1 MSSTLR
7 FRLFSALVIIFLAG
21 CEDTTPKDNTQVV
34 ATVNNQEITVHQLNQ
49 AISSMGEQGQT
60 ADMQSMREAVLQNMI
75 VQTLMQQEA
84 NKADLDRDPQ
94 VMQSIEAAKR
104 QVLASAYMQQYTTIT
119 PSVSDAD
126 VEGYYASNT
135 DLFANRKLFVYDQV
149 TVEADSPKYL
159 DAQKKLQQI
168 DDLKSFTAWLDNNNV
183 PFNTITK
190 SKTSENIQPN
200 LLKALST
207 LDIGQVGFLNLAD
220 GLVIIQV
227 KDKQQQPVKLEMAA
241 PAIKTHLQ
249 NQQRKQQVEQVV
261 AMLKQDAVIKYS
273 EEYQPASASED
284 SNASNKQNG
293 ADLDAY
299 IEKGLAGIE

>member
-7 FRLFSALVIIFLAG
+7 FRLLSALIIIFLAG
-21 CEDTTPKDNTQVV
+21 CEDTTPKENTQVV

-49 AISSMGEQGQT
+49 AISTMGEQAQT

-104 QVLASAYMQQYTTIT
+104 QVLALAYMQQYTTIT
-119 PSVSDAD
+119 PSVSDTD
-126 VEGYYASNT
+126 VEAYYASNT

-149 TVEADSPKYL
+149 TVASDSPKYM

-168 DDLKSFTAWLDNNNV
+168 DDLKNFTVWLENNNV
-183 PFNTITK
+183 TFTTITK
-190 SKTSENIQPN
+190 AKTSENIQPN

-207 LDIGQVGFLNLAD
+207 LDVGQVGFLNLAD
-220 GLVIIQV
+220 GLVIIEV

-273 EEYQPASASED
+273 DEYQPASASD
-284 SNASNKQNG
+284 NSNASNNQNG